1 MHQQT
6 LRAISRL
13 ETRTYSSQSCSG
25 SQRSRG
31 APGSNS
37 SSNSSPICA
46 ICLEEFM
53 DGQVGD
59 KHYIILKRGERNQQ
73 TPDRKRT
80 TFVLRQ
86 TNGTFHIK
94 FSSSLWQELRIISC
108 AHEFHKECVDPW
120 LLQHRTC
127 PLCMHNIMGK
137 QPQGTYIFLQ

>member
-1 MHQQT
+1 M
-6 LRAISRL
+6 RAISRL
-13 ETRTYSSQSCSG
+13 ETRTYSSQGCSG
-25 SQRSRG
+25 SQHSRG
-31 APGSNS
+31 VPGSNS

-53 DGQVGD
+53 DGQVGVGKNKKALYDFEEGRD
-59 KHYIILKRGERNQQ
+59 KPSN
-73 TPDRKRT
+73 PDRKRT
-80 TFVLRQ
+80 TFVLRH
-86 TNGTFHIK
+86 TNSTLNITF
-94 FSSSLWQELRIISC
+94 SLSLWQELRIISC